1 MVEGEAAE
9 IIERASVH
17 DQQADAMVEAR
28 TLIAAA
34 ARRHLATRVHVTDP
48 DELRVDQA
56 ARVALADLSKPERA
70 ANAAVTLLQ
79 WLADRA
85 GAAA

>member
-1 MVEGEAAE
+1 MEGEAAD
-9 IIERASVH
+9 IIERAAVH

-34 ARRHLATRVHVTDP
+34 ARRELSTRVRVTDP

-56 ARVALADLSKPERA
+56 ARVALADLARPERA

-85 GAAA
+85 GATA